1 MFLSALRSPA
11 QSPFE
16 ASGSRLLAQRLL
28 LIAAG
33 AGLLALIV
41 YARVD
46 DDPAGLRLG
55 LAASALMPAA
65 LAAGGAWFAWRQ
77 RPQAGVLAALL
88 GLYAGATSVA
98 LITGGGLHTIAIGVY
113 GLILAVAGSVL
124 GLRALAAFAALTAFT
139 LAGLYA
145 AERSGH
151 LAGAAALAALPLE
164 VRFGTQILIVA
175 VGAAFGAAFSVLL
188 LHALRRARDQERR
201 FAGLLEIVADYYWEQ
216 DERGRFSHLSD
227 GARAL
232 FADPA
237 AAIGKAPWELAG
249 AQAAGVDWDA
259 HRATLAA
266 RRPFR
271 DLLVRRIGADGGE
284 IHVSVSGQPLLDE
297 RGRPRGYWGVAR
309 DISADVRAQRARA
322 ASEARFRDLF
332 DCAPAPMIVHRQG
345 RIVLANE
352 AAAALF
358 GFAQPRAMAGRTM
371 TDLNHADSRALS
383 AQRIATLESLAV
395 GASLPAVEIPMLRAD
410 GALLYVQ
417 ASVRRIELAD
427 GVATLSQ
434 YFDLTERRRAEAR
447 LRFSEAMLS
456 QLFEVTADSTTISDL
471 DSSRLERVNAGFT
484 RLTGWPREQAEGRC
498 ALELGVWFDASHR
511 QRVLEA
517 LRSTGTAIDVP
528 ATLRRRDG
536 ELRQCVVSA
545 GSFALDGH
553 RYLVVTARDIT
564 ATERERMQYQAILGN
579 ASIGIAV
586 TRERR
591 FTLANPALEAM
602 CGWPRGSLVGQPG
615 NVVWPSEADYAEVG
629 QTIAPLL
636 LAGQTADIERPVA
649 RRDGTSFLA
658 RLRASVIDPADP
670 RHGGTVWIVEDVT
683 ERREFEQRLA
693 QAKEQ
698 AEAASRA
705 KSEFLAN
712 TSHEIRTPLNGL
724 LGLAQLALQGRA
736 DATQQR
742 HYLKL
747 IHESAETLAA
757 ILSDVLDLS
766 KIEAGRL
773 LIEHDDFDLQRLL
786 AGAHA
791 AFAEL
796 ASSRGLAL
804 TLEIAAEVPQR
815 VRGDALRVRQIVSNL
830 LANALK
836 FTAEGSVAVRA
847 SVTADGRV
855 RLAVQDTGVGI
866 AHEVQERLFQP
877 FTQADASTTRRYG
890 GTGLGLSICREL
902 AHLMGGEIGCTSQP
916 GRGSTFWVEL
926 PLPPVPAAP
935 AAAAAAGA
943 DEQPLAGRRVL
954 IVEDNAVNLLIA
966 EAFVSGWGAQVSSAG
981 DGRQAIGAV
990 EAAAAAGAPFAAVL
1004 MDLHMPV
1011 MSGEEALAELRRRWS
1026 PAQLPVIAL
1035 TAAALTSERER
1046 ALALGAN
1053 DFLTKPIDAAHL
1065 LAALR
1070 RLARA

>member
-1 MFLSALRSPA
+1 MLLSALRSPV

-16 ASGSRLLAQRLL
+16 ATGSRLLAQRLL
-28 LIAAG
+28 WIAAG

-41 YARVD
+41 YVRVD
-46 DDPAGLRLG
+46 NGAAGLRAG
-55 LAASALMPAA
+55 LAASALLVSA
-65 LAAGGAWFAWRQ
+65 LAAAGAWLAWRQ

-98 LITGGGLHTIAIGVY
+98 LVTGGGLHTIAIGIY

-124 GLRALAAFAALTAFT
+124 GLRALAAFAVLAAFT

-145 AERSGH
+145 AEHAGH
-151 LAGAAALAALPLE
+151 LSGAAALAALPLE

-175 VGAAFGAAFSVLL
+175 AGAAFGAAFSVLL

-201 FAGLLEIVADYYWEQ
+201 FAGLLEIAADYYWEQ
-216 DERGRFSHLSD
+216 DERGRFTYLSD

-232 FADPA
+232 LGDPA
-237 AAIGKAPWELAG
+237 AAIGKAPWELPG
-249 AQAAGVDWDA
+249 VHAAGGDWET

-271 DLLVRRIGADGGE
+271 DLHLRRIGTDGGE
-284 IHVSVSGQPLLDE
+284 THVNASGQPLADE
-297 RGRPRGYWGVAR
+297 RGRLRGYWGVAR
-309 DISADVRAQRARA
+309 DVSADVRAQRARA

-358 GFAQPRAMAGRTM
+358 GFAQPQAMAERKM

-383 AQRIATLESLAV
+383 AQRIATLEALPV
-395 GASLPAVEIPMLRAD
+395 GASLPAVELPMLRAD
-410 GALLYVQ
+410 GGLLYVQ

-427 GVATLSQ
+427 GAATLSQ
-434 YFDLTERRRAEAR
+434 YFDLTERRRAESR

-484 RLTGWPREQAEGRC
+484 RLTGWTREEAEGRC

-517 LRSTGTAIDVP
+517 LRADGAAVDVP
-528 ATLRRRDG
+528 VTLRRRDG
-536 ELRQCVVSA
+536 ELRQCLVSA

-564 ATERERMQYQAILGN
+564 AAERERMQYRAILNN

-602 CGWPRGSLVGQPG
+602 CGWLPGSLVGQPG
-615 NVVWPSEADYAEVG
+615 SVVWPSEADYAEVG

-683 ERREFEQRLA
+683 ERRQFERRLA

-736 DATQQR
+736 DAVQQR

-757 ILSDVLDLS
+757 ILSDILDLS

-773 LIEHDDFDLQRLL
+773 LIEHDDFDLHRLL
-786 AGAHA
+786 AGAHG

-804 TLEIAAEVPQR
+804 ALEIAPEVPQR

-830 LANALK
+830 LSNALK
-836 FTAEGSVAVRA
+836 FTAEGR
-847 SVTADGRV
+847 VTLLATAAADRI

-866 AHEVQERLFQP
+866 APEVQERLFQP

-890 GTGLGLSICREL
+890 GTGLGLSICRQL

-926 PLPPVPAAP
+926 PLPPAQSAP
-935 AAAAAAGA
+935 VAAAATDA

-1053 DFLTKPIDAAHL
+1053 DFLTKPIDAAQL
-1065 LAALR
+1065 LTALTR
-1070 RLARA
+1070 HTRA